1 MKDEKFLVFILGLF
15 FNVGDIEEGGEDI
28 EDGGGGGGEGNVV
41 LIVNLVDFV
50 LRNDIR

>member
-15 FNVGDIEEGGEDI
+15 FKGVDDEDEGEDG
-28 EDGGGGGGEGNVV
+28 EDGGGGREEGVV

-50 LRNDIR
+50 FRNDIR